1 MKCLTD
7 HELELIAAGAGGEG
21 ADWRRHVD
29 ACEECRGRLEEVEKD
44 LELQEEIQEI
54 KQDGFLET

>member
-7 HELELIAAGAGGEG
+7 HELEMIAAGAGAALVWQEHL
-21 ADWRRHVD
+21 AT
-29 ACEECRGRLEEVEKD
+29 CEDCQGRLEEVEKD

-54 KQDGFLET
+54 KQEGFYED